1 MSETIDNLFHMPYEL
16 YDKVK
21 ELIGHS
27 PLNKSVDNIV
37 TDMEHAEWD
46 YYDIF
51 WFLVY
56 FYYEEEFQ
64 EQFFF
69 HHNHICNER
78 MLSYV
83 LSYHKVF
90 LNKQT

>member
-56 FYYEEEFQ
+56 FYYEERAQ
-64 EQFFF
+64 RAHVDNINRIKQY
-69 HHNHICNER
+69 IER
-78 MLSYV
+78 YEG
-83 LSYHKVF
+83 Y
-90 LNKQT
+90 LNLAR